1 MFSMIQFQSA
11 GLVIVL
17 FIMCM
22 HFARRT
28 KWLVTERTFE
38 VFLFIVLA
46 GLLLDISSIFAIA
59 YRTKIPVIVTNLIS
73 KFYLISLQVTTL
85 MTLVYLFAD
94 LFWYEERIR
103 KLFRPFLIFLIVIFC
118 SYLFLPIYYFFDFEN
133 RVVYY

>member
-59 YRTKIPVIVTNLIS
+59 FVAAVSYVIC
-73 KFYLISLQVTTL
+73 
-85 MTLVYLFAD
+85 AA
-94 LFWYEERIR
+94 
-103 KLFRPFLIFLIVIFC
+103 P
-118 SYLFLPIYYFFDFEN
+118 
-133 RVVYY
+133 